1 MANRT
6 AILTNA
12 NQATEGRAV
21 RSVEPVIH
29 LLEPEKYPITVLLT
43 KAEGRL
49 KSAGNYK
56 VEMIEDELP
65 AMFDVLGSTA
75 LTAGAAS
82 MIVTNF
88 AYFVK
93 NMLVRVNKA
102 EIVRVTATP
111 TTTTVAIDRA
121 VGETAAAA
129 ADAGASLEIIGE
141 SYEEGAPAG
150 SIISTIKTNPYNY
163 MDITRTQFGWT
174 GRAMNSEVYGQADA
188 EYERYKKAIEH
199 ARVIEKKIIM
209 SERSSSSSGGADSK
223 ALTTMRGVLTW
234 ISTNVVDAGGELT
247 ELKFDSFCLKGFRF
261 GSKKKLLVAC
271 GTLINAI
278 NGFAKQRI
286 KTGSMDSRYGLALS
300 EYINAFGNLDLQY
313 HQELANE
320 DIDDTTGLGG
330 TGILLDIGK
339 MNMYHMPNRYMVHNV
354 DIQTAGYDSEQEEFL
369 SDCTITLALE
379 KEHAKMTGVTS

>member
-1 MANRT
+1 MSQRT
-6 AILTNA
+6 SILTNA

-65 AMFDVLGSTA
+65 AMFDVLGGDLTSGASTM
-75 LTAGAAS
+75 T
-82 MIVTNF
+82 VTNY

-111 TTTTVAIDRA
+111 TTTSVSISRA
-121 VGETAAAA
+121 VGETSAAAA
-129 ADAGASLEIIGE
+129 TNGDSLEIIGE

-150 SIISTIKTNPYNY
+150 DIVSTVKTNPYNY

-209 SERSSSSSGGADSK
+209 SERSSSSSGGVDSK
-223 ALTTMRGVLTW
+223 AHTTMRGVLKW
-234 ISTNVVDAGGELT
+234 ITTNVVDGGGEFT
-247 ELKFDSFCLKGFRF
+247 EAKMDSVCLKAFRY
-261 GSKKKLLVAC
+261 GSPKKLLVAC
-271 GTLINAI
+271 GTMINAI

-286 KTGSMDSRYGLALS
+286 KTGSMDSRYGLALN

-313 HQELANE
+313 HQELAND

-330 TGILLDIGK
+330 TGIILDIGK
-339 MNMYHMPNRYMVHNV
+339 MNMHHMPNRYMVHNT
-354 DIQTAGYDSEQEEFL
+354 DIQTPGYDTKQEEFL

-379 KEHAKMTGVTS
+379 KEHAVVTGVTS